1 MLPRLAAA
9 AATQKEPYVMR
20 NYLASI
26 VVATALAA
34 VLATPANAQVVL
46 GGQTWTNTGTTLSLD
61 AVVPGGNQ
69 PLNIQCVICG
79 DNQPQQQADFGYTNF
94 KNSGNLS
101 DAIFFSTNVSGG
113 ANPGVDTVGLPYDGS
128 FLRAYLAANGDP
140 NLTFSIG
147 IDVNDT
153 GTPQTLEAFALLNLT
168 QHTVLAQYSLLQPG
182 GALIPSQNNGTGFP
196 DYTLSGFNIQLGTDI
211 QAGDQL
217 IFYARISGAN
227 DGPDSFFLVP
237 QQVPAPIAGAG
248 IPGLIAACGGLV
260 AFARRRKKQ
269 QEMGVA

>member
-1 MLPRLAAA
+1 MKKLLLTAAMLG
-9 AATQKEPYVMR
+9 
-20 NYLASI
+20 
-26 VVATALAA
+26 ALSA
-34 VLATPANAQVVL
+34 PAYADIIL
-46 GGQTWTNTGTTLSLD
+46 GGQLWSNTGTTLSL
-61 AVVPGGNQ
+61 APTVPGGNQ
-69 PLNIQCVICG
+69 PLNTPCVICG

-113 ANPGVDTVGLPYDGS
+113 ANPGLDTVGLPYDGS
-128 FLRAYLAANGDP
+128 FLRAFLLANGDP
-140 NLTFSIG
+140 NLQFSIG

-153 GTPQTLEAFALLNLT
+153 GTAQTLEAFALLNLT

-182 GALIPSQNNGTGFP
+182 GTLIPSQNNGTGFP
-196 DYTLSGFNIQLGTDI
+196 DYTLNGFDINLGTDI

-237 QQVPAPIAGAG
+237 QQVPGPIVGAG
-248 IPGLIAACGGLV
+248 IPGLIAACGVML
-260 AFARRRKKQ
+260 ALARRRKKL
-269 QEMGVA
+269 GVA